1 MNKSKNKA
9 KTKKHIDPTPSIIHP
24 HAAGIDVGAR
34 ELYVAVAADRSQPC
48 IRTFGSFTADLNEMA
63 SWLKKCGI
71 KTVAM
76 ESTGVYWIPAFEI
89 LEAEGIEVCL
99 VNARHAKGVPGRKT
113 DVQDCQWLQQL
124 HSFGLLRPSFHPDG
138 LIRKIRT
145 LSRSRRHWIEQSATA
160 IQMMKKALTIMNFQ
174 IQHVL
179 SDLTGASGMALMDAI
194 LEGERD
200 PQKLLLLVSPL
211 VKATPETL
219 IKSLKGSYDDALL
232 FQLQQSLDLYR
243 YLQTQILELD
253 KKIQSYLLL
262 LEPKIQVQTTK
273 TWKAKK
279 SDPKTL
285 ESFDWP
291 RHLNQVFGVDLT
303 QIPGIS
309 LNTALSVLSEVG
321 PDLRKFSTYKH
332 FCSWLK
338 LCPNRKITGGR
349 VLSSRTRPQKG
360 TLAIQLR
367 LAAQTL
373 HFSKSALGDLYR
385 RFRARQ
391 GPVSAITTLAHKLA
405 RIIYTMITQQ
415 KPYDESLIEKSI
427 HHSQSQK
434 IKSIQKIAKTLGYQL
449 VPTT

>member
-1 MNKSKNKA
+1 MN
-9 KTKKHIDPTPSIIHP
+9 KTKKRTKNPIPVDPIPSIIHP

-34 ELYVAVAADRSQPC
+34 ELYVAVAADRSQPS
-48 IRTFGSFTADLNEMA
+48 IRTFGSFTSDLNEMA
-63 SWLKKCGI
+63 SWLKNCGI

-124 HSFGLLRPSFHPDG
+124 HTFGLLRASFHPDG
-138 LIRKIRT
+138 LIRQIRT
-145 LSRSRRHWIEQSATA
+145 LSRSRRHWTEQSATA
-160 IQMMKKALTIMNFQ
+160 IQMMKKALTLMNFQ

-179 SDLTGASGMALMDAI
+179 SDLTGVSAMALMDAI

-200 PQKLLLLVSPL
+200 PQKLLLLIHPL
-211 VKATPETL
+211 VKATPKTL
-219 IKSLKGSYDDALL
+219 LKSLEGSYDEALL

-243 YLQTQILELD
+243 YLQKQILEMD
-253 KKIQSYLLL
+253 QKIQSYLLF
-262 LEPKIQVQTTK
+262 LEPKTQVKATQTRK
-273 TWKAKK
+273 PKK

-291 RHLNQVFGVDLT
+291 RHLTQIFGVDLT
-303 QIPGIS
+303 QVPGIS
-309 LNTALSVLSEVG
+309 LNTSLCFLSEVG
-321 PDLRKFSTYKH
+321 PDLKRFPTFKH

-338 LCPNRKITGGR
+338 LCPNRRITGGR
-349 VLSSRTRPQKG
+349 VLSSKTRPQKG
-360 TLAIQLR
+360 ILAIQLR
-367 LAAQTL
+367 LAAQSL
-373 HFSKSALGDLYR
+373 HFNKSALGDLYR

-405 RIIYTMITQQ
+405 RILYTMITQQ
-415 KPYDESLIEKSI
+415 KPYDENLIEKSI
-427 HHSQSQK
+427 HHSKSQK

-449 VPTT
+449 VPTS